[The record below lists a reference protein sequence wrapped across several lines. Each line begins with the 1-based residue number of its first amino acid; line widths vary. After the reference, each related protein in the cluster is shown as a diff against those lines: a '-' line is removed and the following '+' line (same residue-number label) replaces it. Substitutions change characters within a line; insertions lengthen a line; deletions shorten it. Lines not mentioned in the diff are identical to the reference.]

1 VKRGWIVTSL
11 IFIVIFAVTVRM
23 SLALPFLDE
32 LGPGPGFFPF
42 WLAALGLT
50 LSALLVIETV
60 RAPADEA
67 EESLVPRGQPLMRIL
82 SVIGL
87 LAFAALVLDVLGW
100 RLTALVVAGT
110 LLVALGA
117 RSVIAV
123 TAFSLVAG
131 FGIFHVFYYWLK
143 VPLPVGTF
151 GI

>member
-1 VKRGWIVTSL
+1 
-11 IFIVIFAVTVRM
+11 M

-67 EESLVPRGQPLMRIL
+67 KESLVPRGQPLMRIL